1 MNLFQILS
9 RLVLTGSLFLL
20 PSHSV
25 ASAKSLPQISGG
37 QSCRKAGEVSG
48 TITKSFIC
56 TKVGRKSVWRK
67 VVVQVNTTTT
77 TAAPTTTTTT
87 TILTSAPLAPSGL
100 ALTIKSDLSG
110 TLSWNDNSNNEES
123 FYVST
128 IDPAKLGS
136 TPLTS
141 LWGKTISAST
151 SFTGLQKGRKYCF
164 WVMASNIV
172 GNSAWTGPACDWAGM
187 SNRTTPV
194 ANLQE
199 FVDTY
204 SKSVVTV
211 YCGDSSGSGVSIS
224 SGSTAWKTE
233 LGAQSTIATNMHVV
247 VDCIYSGTNWRENR
261 VTILHQ
267 GIEYVAYVNGW
278 PSSAD
283 YLSGAKA
290 DLALIMTTGL
300 IPTTDYWNVRAPKL
314 GDAVVAIGSASGIP
328 NITTRGEIAGV
339 TSKDLVTTS
348 PAGHG
353 SSGGALFNNDG
364 QLLGFIYAGNGSLV
378 LVVPLPRLCEAVFN
392 CSTPIEYLT

>member
-48 TITKSFIC
+48 TLTKSFIC

-77 TAAPTTTTTT
+77 TAAPTTT

-290 DLALIMTTGL
+290 DLALIMT
-300 IPTTDYWNVRAPKL
+300 
-314 GDAVVAIGSASGIP
+314 IGSASGIP

-378 LVVPLPRLCEAVFN
+378 LVVPLPRLCEGVFN